1 LYITHVMKN
10 IRLEIFIESGCKAC
24 ASAMYSVEKVQSELQ
39 IHVDVYRRDT
49 DSEVFRERKVVITPA
64 IFIEGV
70 LTFYG
75 EVSAE
80 DIKKKICDVYCE

>member
-1 LYITHVMKN
+1 MN
-10 IRLEIFIESGCKAC
+10 SIRLEIFIESGCKAC
-24 ASAMYSVEKVQSELQ
+24 ASTLHLLEEVQSDLKIQ
-39 IHVDVYRRDT
+39 VDVYRRDT
-49 DSEVFRERKVVITPA
+49 DMEVFRKRRVFITPA
-64 IFIEGV
+64 IFIDGV

>member
-1 LYITHVMKN
+1 MKS
-10 IRLEIFIESGCKAC
+10 IRLEIFIESGCRAC

-49 DSEVFRERKVVITPA
+49 DSEEFRKRRVFITPA
-64 IFIEGV
+64 IFIDGV
-70 LTFYG
+70 LVFYG

-80 DIKKKICDVYCE
+80 DIKKKICDVCSE